1 LAWELPTCND
11 LSYATGRGT
20 LAAQPSTNAPSTAP
34 AANEPEAPAKPWWM
48 FWK

>member
-1 LAWELPTCND
+1 LPWEAPTCND

-20 LAAQPSTNAPSTAP
+20 LAAQPAAAP
-34 AANEPEAPAKPWWM
+34 AATQPAAGTPEAPAKPWWM